1 MHSAGGRLRAL
12 ADSKAVDTWALLLA
26 SLLAV
31 LVVRFALGSPQATV
45 LALATLVV
53 GLLVLLR
60 GPVVIAV
67 LAVPAMWLAVE
78 LPGRLQGPDVLLTV
92 AALLAIPALAGRTVR
107 MRGTSAV
114 RWAVSGYL
122 AALVVTTIA
131 HPSGQAWLEILQ
143 RAVITLGALAVG
155 AWLAVEDRHRVALR
169 AFVLIGVP
177 VGIVA
182 AWQSFTSE
190 FAPAAPFGLHK
201 NYAGALLAASFL
213 IAWCAREPLGLRGY
227 RLWLVLLPT
236 VLGLIGCRSRGA
248 LLGLML
254 GLVVWF
260 FHTHSRER
268 RKLWWT
274 AVVGAVG
281 FGVFAI
287 SSVVDDISGLQSSRN
302 SSVAIRTIVQ
312 QLTVERWEENP
323 VLGAGVRY
331 WLMVGPDA
339 SYASYIPPI
348 NAATEALAEAG
359 VVGGVAWLVM
369 NVTVMVVLLRR
380 RGPWATAA
388 AAVFASR
395 LLHLMTDQGWNA
407 GTGTL
412 PWLLAGVAL
421 AVPDERERRVRRAP
435 PGEAAPP
442 APPPPARR
450 SPSTSGR

>member
-1 MHSAGGRLRAL
+1 L
-12 ADSKAVDTWALLLA
+12 ARVGSDSKATDAWALVLAGLL
-26 SLLAV
+26 SV
-31 LVVRFALGSPQATV
+31 LVVRFALGSP
-45 LALATLVV
+45 LAAAVALGALSL

-67 LAVPAMWLAVE
+67 LSVPAMWLAVE
-78 LPGRLQGPDVLLTV
+78 LPGRVQGPDVLLTLG
-92 AALLAIPALAGRTVR
+92 ALLAVPALAGRTVR

-122 AALVVTTIA
+122 AALVLTTIV

-155 AWLAVEDRHRVALR
+155 AWLATEDRHRVALR

-177 VGIVA
+177 VGVVA
-182 AWQSFTSE
+182 AWVSFTSG
-190 FAPAAPFGLHK
+190 FAPAYPLGLHK

-236 VLGLIGCRSRGA
+236 ILGLIGCRSRGA

-268 RKLWWT
+268 RKLWWA

-281 FGVFAI
+281 FGVFAV

-302 SSVAIRTIVQ
+302 SSVAIRTVVQ
-312 QLTVERWEENP
+312 QLTVERWEENR

-359 VVGGVAWLVM
+359 VVGGVAWLLM
-369 NVTVMVVLLRR
+369 NVTVIVVLLRR

-412 PWLLAGVAL
+412 PWLLAGIAL
-421 AVPDERERRVRRAP
+421 AVPDERERRVRRSPAS
-435 PGEAAPP
+435 AAPS
-442 APPPPARR
+442 ATPPPPAGR
-450 SPSTSGR
+450 STSRSGR

>member
-1 MHSAGGRLRAL
+1 MS
-12 ADSKAVDTWALLLA
+12 
-26 SLLAV
+26 
-31 LVVRFALGSPQATV
+31 
-45 LALATLVV
+45 
-53 GLLVLLR
+53 
-60 GPVVIAV
+60 
-67 LAVPAMWLAVE
+67 
-78 LPGRLQGPDVLLTV
+78 
-92 AALLAIPALAGRTVR
+92 
-107 MRGTSAV
+107 GTSAV

-122 AALVVTTIA
+122 AALAITTIV

-155 AWLAVEDRHRVALR
+155 AWLAIEDRQRFAFR

-177 VGIVA
+177 VGMVA
-182 AWQSFTSE
+182 AWQSISTG
-190 FAPAAPFGLHK
+190 FAPAYPLGLHK

-227 RLWLVLLPT
+227 RLWLVLVPT
-236 VLGLIGCRSRGA
+236 IVGLIGCRSRGA
-248 LLGLML
+248 LLGLVL
-254 GLVVWF
+254 GLVIWF

-268 RKLWWT
+268 RRLWWA
-274 AVVGAVG
+274 AVVGTVG

-287 SSVVDDISGLQSSRN
+287 ASVVDDVSGIENSRN
-302 SSVAIRTIVQ
+302 TSVAIRTIVQ
-312 QLTVERWEENP
+312 QYTVETWLENP
-323 VLGAGVRY
+323 LLGAGVRY
-331 WLMVGPDA
+331 WSMLGPDA
-339 SYASYIPPI
+339 PFGSQISPI

-359 VVGGVAWLVM
+359 AVGGVAWLVM

-435 PGEAAPP
+435 PEEAAPP